1 MSFDYDMIEYKRNQ
15 LIEYAK
21 SKPDILLISYICP
34 VEEQIIFYI
43 RNEKYEQKILF
54 TNLSEFLSMDNK
66 EILSE
71 IYNNFQKYIKEKE
84 ER

>member
-1 MSFDYDMIEYKRNQ
+1 MAFDYNMVDYKRNQ

-21 SKPDILLISYICP
+21 SKPDILLISYLCP

-54 TNLSEFLSMDNK
+54 TNLSEFLSIDNK
-66 EILSE
+66 EIFSE